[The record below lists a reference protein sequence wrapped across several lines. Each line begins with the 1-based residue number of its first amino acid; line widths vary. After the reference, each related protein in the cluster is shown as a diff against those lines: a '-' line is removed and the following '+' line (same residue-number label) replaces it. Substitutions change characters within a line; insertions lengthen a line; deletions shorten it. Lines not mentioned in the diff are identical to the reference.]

1 MMKYDRKYVSDEAV
15 EKYDDARFA
24 LLMEGYATRLGE
36 DYVEE
41 NSRLREDDSFELPSG
56 LDEKCMK
63 AIDGAI
69 ARKKRRENI
78 EKAKKA
84 AKRITVA
91 AASFLVVV
99 VLSTVVLYNTVEAF
113 RLSVVD
119 YVIELFEVG
128 EGSIVSVDSNDDKNE
143 QNEVMP
149 TWLPEGYEIVR
160 EMNQVNVKMIKYSN
174 GDDTITFTAHSDVNM
189 GSFVVD
195 TENALETF
203 NTKVLE
209 YNGVAVIKAQEVF
222 LYWFEE
228 NTTYYIRAGSEDFES
243 IIKMAESCYE

>member
-128 EGSIVSVDSNDDKNE
+128 EGSIVSVDSHDDKNKPE
-143 QNEVMP
+143 NVMP
-149 TWLPEGYEIVR
+149 TWLPEGYVLEHDR
-160 EMNQVNVKMIKYSN
+160 DSAGIKLIRYSN
-174 GDDTITFTAHSDVNM
+174 GNNNIVFTIHSDVNM
-189 GSFVVD
+189 GSFTVD
-195 TENALETF
+195 TENAVET
-203 NTKVLE
+203 
-209 YNGVAVIKAQEVF
+209 YNIEIAGHNGIVVKQVKESAI
-222 LYWFEE
+222 YWFDS
-228 NTTYYIRAGSEDFES
+228 NTAYYIMTEAENLES
-243 IIKMAESCYE
+243 IVKMAESCYE

>member
-41 NSRLREDDSFELPSG
+41 NSRLREDESFELPSG

-63 AIDGAI
+63 AIDGVI

-78 EKAKKA
+78 EKAKMA

-113 RLSVVD
+113 RVVVSD

-128 EGSIVSVDSNDDKNE
+128 EGSLVSVEANEDKRKSEN
-143 QNEVMP
+143 VMP
-149 TWLPEGYEIVR
+149 TWLPEGYEMVR
-160 EMNQVNVKMIKYSN
+160 EMNQVDMKTIKYSN
-174 GDDTITFTAHSDVNM
+174 GKDTITFSAHSDSCM
-189 GSFVVD
+189 GNTAID
-195 TENALETF
+195 TENAVDTF
-203 NTKVLE
+203 DVRVANH
-209 YNGVAVIKAQEVF
+209 NGVAVITEQDVIV
-222 LYWFEE
+222 YWFEGYTAYHVRSNAE
-228 NTTYYIRAGSEDFES
+228 ELET
-243 IIKMAESCYE
+243 IIHVIESCYY